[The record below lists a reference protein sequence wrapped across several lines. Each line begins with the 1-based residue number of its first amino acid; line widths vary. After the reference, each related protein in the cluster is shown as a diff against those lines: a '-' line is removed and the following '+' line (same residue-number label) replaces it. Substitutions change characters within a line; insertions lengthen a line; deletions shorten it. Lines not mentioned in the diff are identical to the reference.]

1 MPIINVVLFAPDYL
15 QREVITMCINHYFND
30 NELQLLKSLQLY
42 KENLLSDV
50 NNGYS
55 DYHAQTAIRVINA
68 DIKAIQANRLT
79 GMIIIYCLPDLMLS
93 RLLTMRYIK
102 GYDWITISDKL
113 QYSDRNIYR
122 LHDKALQ
129 MFDNTEKMLTA

>member
-1 MPIINVVLFAPDYL
+1 
-15 QREVITMCINHYFND
+15 MCINHYFND
-30 NELQLLKSLQLY
+30 NELQLLKALQL
-42 KENLLSDV
+42 KKDSLLSDV

-55 DYHAQTAIRVINA
+55 DFHAQTAIRVINA

-79 GMIIIYCLPDLMLS
+79 GMIILYCLPDRLLS
-93 RLLTMRYIK
+93 RLLTMRYIN
-102 GYDWITISDKL
+102 GYDWITITNIL